1 MKEVDSAVPEP
12 SLSAVPW
19 MMHHNILT
27 SETSHS
33 TDKSLCS
40 TCISPCTDLQS
51 QSSQEPLDRGL
62 PFLQSPKGHSL
73 TLNYDPEDEDVIVRE
88 IIAMGS
94 SRVKDRPM
102 LTAAFLL
109 CMCVQYSSSCLHT
122 SDLRRLLLLTASGI
136 QRAMWV
142 SYDIDKL
149 GSLCSCRRKL
159 IKQTR

>member
-27 SETSHS
+27 SKTSHS
-33 TDKSLCS
+33 TDKILCS
-40 TCISPCTDLQS
+40 TCISPCTD
-51 QSSQEPLDRGL
+51 QEPLGRGF

-73 TLNYDPEDEDVIVRE
+73 TLNYDPEDEDAIVRE

-142 SYDIDKL
+142 SYDIETL
-149 GSLCSCRRKL
+149 GSLCC
-159 IKQTR
+159 